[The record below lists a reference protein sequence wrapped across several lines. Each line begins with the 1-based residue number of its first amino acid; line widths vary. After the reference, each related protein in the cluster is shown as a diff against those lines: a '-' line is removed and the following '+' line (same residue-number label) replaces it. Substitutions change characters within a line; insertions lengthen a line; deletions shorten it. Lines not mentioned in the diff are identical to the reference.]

1 MSTTGTSERIE
12 QGLRKLLQ
20 SGSRIVWW
28 SDPDGE
34 FAEALETLE
43 FADVEILTIASTS
56 ALAIKRRVEIDQPQ
70 SSFVLYESGKPPE
83 PESDWLLDI
92 RLYAE
97 SFAADATSMLQQDLG
112 LRNASLRGYLKDRAR
127 FFASKERVAR
137 LTPLLHADDMEREI
151 DAKIWAVLS
160 KSGSFDPST
169 LLLDL
174 LCDVARLVEG
184 LSFDESPLWSNLQK
198 YALQEFAWVLI
209 ERHFGYTDESPSLAR
224 FIPRLFVTDLAH
236 GLGKELP
243 SGLAKLV
250 LPASKVG
257 NVVVFLSQW
266 RDSTARQIDYDAL
279 SARLAGELKIAHHL
293 SGFQPKEIGNC
304 ATFVDLERLVANS
317 LRDQLLGNLASS
329 VLAEVRRTVN
339 LRLVGY
345 WVSDRFPDTEIGKR
359 SLWAGYYQALLSATD
374 LLEAIDTRA
383 KHFTF
388 TTADQAYS
396 AYTSSLFEV
405 DQYYRQFHESA
416 DIVSG
421 RFPDAISPLVE
432 QIESAYITKYLN
444 PLASHWDGHV
454 QNGLLENWQI
464 SGVNNQ
470 QDFYSR
476 VVDSYLSKGD
486 ERRMF
491 VIISDA
497 LRYEV
502 ADELRTQINARERIE
517 AKLNSHLGVLPSYT
531 KLGMA
536 SLLPHKTLTYN
547 SKGSVDVDGRSCE
560 GLENRAKLLEEV
572 GGTAVKAEVL
582 ANMGKQALREFVKPY
597 RVVYIYHNTIDAVGD
612 TASTEANTWNACRQA
627 INELGDLVGRLVNNA
642 SATAITVTADH
653 GFLFCETPPQALEK
667 SSLATKPAGTVV
679 AKKRYLVGNE
689 LGAAE
694 FSHHGKTKYTA
705 KTSCETEF
713 WLPRGVGRFHFVGG
727 ARFVHGGA
735 TLQEV
740 VVPLLEVRQKYKK
753 SAEAVRV
760 SKVGVNVLGNQH
772 RITTNI
778 HAFTLLQTEPV
789 SEKVLAASISMELI
803 NQLGESVSSRELVNL
818 DSAAADLGDRQK
830 RVSISI
836 ASKAVKPSNEHF
848 LVLTDT
854 ETDIELQRIPVRI
867 DLAIENDFDF

>member
-1 MSTTGTSERIE
+1 
-12 QGLRKLLQ
+12 
-20 SGSRIVWW
+20 
-28 SDPDGE
+28 
-34 FAEALETLE
+34 
-43 FADVEILTIASTS
+43 
-56 ALAIKRRVEIDQPQ
+56 
-70 SSFVLYESGKPPE
+70 
-83 PESDWLLDI
+83 
-92 RLYAE
+92 
-97 SFAADATSMLQQDLG
+97 
-112 LRNASLRGYLKDRAR
+112 
-127 FFASKERVAR
+127 
-137 LTPLLHADDMEREI
+137 
-151 DAKIWAVLS
+151 
-160 KSGSFDPST
+160 
-169 LLLDL
+169 
-174 LCDVARLVEG
+174 
-184 LSFDESPLWSNLQK
+184 
-198 YALQEFAWVLI
+198 
-209 ERHFGYTDESPSLAR
+209 
-224 FIPRLFVTDLAH
+224 
-236 GLGKELP
+236 
-243 SGLAKLV
+243 
-250 LPASKVG
+250 
-257 NVVVFLSQW
+257 
-266 RDSTARQIDYDAL
+266 
-279 SARLAGELKIAHHL
+279 
-293 SGFQPKEIGNC
+293 
-304 ATFVDLERLVANS
+304 
-317 LRDQLLGNLASS
+317 
-329 VLAEVRRTVN
+329 
-339 LRLVGY
+339 
-345 WVSDRFPDTEIGKR
+345 
-359 SLWAGYYQALLSATD
+359 
-374 LLEAIDTRA
+374 
-383 KHFTF
+383 
-388 TTADQAYS
+388 
-396 AYTSSLFEV
+396 
-405 DQYYRQFHESA
+405 
-416 DIVSG
+416 
-421 RFPDAISPLVE
+421 
-432 QIESAYITKYLN
+432 
-444 PLASHWDGHV
+444 
-454 QNGLLENWQI
+454 
-464 SGVNNQ
+464 
-470 QDFYSR
+470 
-476 VVDSYLSKGD
+476 
-486 ERRMF
+486 MF

-517 AKLNSHLGVLPSYT
+517 AKLSSHLGVLPSYT

-560 GLENRAKLLEEV
+560 GLENRAKLLEEF

-582 ANMGKQALREFVKPY
+582 ANMGKQALREFVKPH

-740 VVPLLEVRQKYKK
+740 VVPLLEVKQKYKK
-753 SAEAVRV
+753 SAETVRV

-818 DSAAADLGDRQK
+818 DSDAKDLGDRQK
-830 RVSISI
+830 RISISI